1 MKIWNNTLKE
11 KYIKE
16 QFLKSW
22 HYNYEDETSTPYKRT
37 LIVKKLI
44 SDYLINK
51 NNITILSICAGQ
63 GRDVL
68 TSLNEDTHA
77 YLIDIDKDCIEY
89 AQSYINKNDLHN
101 VFVIEADAS
110 LISTYIDNNI
120 PKADL
125 ILICG
130 VFGHLSLKDI
140 NLTIK
145 SLKQLIKP
153 EGSVIW
159 TKHKFDN
166 DITKEIRNAF
176 DLTGYKEETFISPKE
191 EIFSV
196 GMHKLINDTTKPIY
210 DLKMFDYIEFNL
222 SANDGD

>member
-1 MKIWNNTLKE
+1 MIIWDEALREKCLKE
-11 KYIKE
+11 QSLE
-16 QFLKSW
+16 SW
-22 HYNYEDETSTPYKRT
+22 HDNYEDETSTPYKRT

-44 SDYLINK
+44 ADYLINK

-68 TSLNEDTHA
+68 TSLNADTCA
-77 YLIDIDKDCIEY
+77 YLIDVDKECVDY
-89 AQSYINKNDLHN
+89 AQSYVNKNDLYN

-130 VFGHLSLKDI
+130 VFGHLSLEDI
-140 NLTIK
+140 NITAQ

-153 EGSVIW
+153 NGSVIW
-159 TKHKFDN
+159 TRHKFDN
-166 DITKEIRNAF
+166 DITKEVR
-176 DLTGYKEETFISPKE
+176 DLFELAGYQEEAFISPKE
-191 EIFSV
+191 EPFSI
-196 GMHKLINDTTKPIY
+196 GMYKLIQDTIEPIY
-210 DLKMFDYIEFNL
+210 DLKMFDYIYFN
-222 SANDGD
+222 